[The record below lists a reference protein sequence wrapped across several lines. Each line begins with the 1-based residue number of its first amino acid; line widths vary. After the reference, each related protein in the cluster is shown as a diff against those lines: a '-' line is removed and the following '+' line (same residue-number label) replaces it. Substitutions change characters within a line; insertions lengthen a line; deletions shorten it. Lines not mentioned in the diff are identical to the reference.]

1 MAVFAEKALL
11 AEGWKK
17 NVRITFDGCSI
28 ESVTPDAT
36 PQAGDE
42 RHAIVVP
49 GMPNLHSHAFQRAM
63 AGLAEVRGPASDSF
77 WSWRTVMYDFALS
90 MTPEEIEAV
99 AAQLYM
105 EMLEAG
111 FTRVGEFHYLHHD
124 KDGRPYE
131 NIAEHAER
139 IGAASTSA
147 GINLTLLP
155 VFYAHSNF
163 GGQPPIDGQRR
174 FINSLDS
181 FARLMDA
188 SGKVTAKLDGG
199 ELGLAL
205 HSLRAVT
212 PDELQ
217 TLVANHGNGP
227 IHIHVA
233 EQVKEVE
240 DCISWSGARPVEW
253 LLANA
258 PVDERWCF
266 IHATHMTKAE
276 TTEMATRGAIA
287 GLCPITE
294 ANLGDGI
301 FPAETFLQNGGQ
313 FGVGSDSNISISV
326 AHELRQLEYSERL
339 GLRARNVIA
348 AAGQS
353 TGRRLFDGA
362 LSGGAKALSGATGLA
377 AGASADMVSL
387 DARDVFVR
395 SDDQLLDHW
404 IFADGVAVDS
414 VWTNGRKRVAD
425 GRHVD
430 RQRIVEQ
437 FRKTMKSLVN
447 S

>member
-11 AEGWKK
+11 AEGWRK
-17 NVRITFDGCSI
+17 NVRITFDGRLI
-28 ESVTPDAT
+28 GSVTPDAT

-90 MTPEEIEAV
+90 MTPDQIEAV

-111 FTRVGEFHYLHHD
+111 FTRVGEFHYLHHQ
-124 KDGRPYE
+124 KDGRPYA

-139 IGAASTSA
+139 IGAASATA

-174 FINSLDS
+174 FVNSLDS
-181 FARLMDA
+181 FARLMEA
-188 SGKVTAKLDGG
+188 SGKVTAGLDGG

-217 TLVANHGNGP
+217 TLVKAHGDGP

-240 DCISWSGARPVEW
+240 DCVTWSGARPVEW

-258 PVDERWCF
+258 PVDQRWCF
-266 IHATHMTKAE
+266 IHATHMTDAE
-276 TTEMATRGAIA
+276 TSGMAKRGAIA

-301 FPAETFLQNGGQ
+301 FPVEAFLQNGGQ

-362 LSGGAKALSGATGLA
+362 LAGGAKALASGTGLI
-377 AGASADMVSL
+377 AGAPADLVSL
-387 DARDVFVR
+387 DAETVFVR
-395 SDDQLLDHW
+395 TDDQLLDHW
-404 IFADGVAVDS
+404 IFADGVSVDS
-414 VWTNGRKRVAD
+414 VWASGRKCVTGGQHIDRRRIAD
-425 GRHVD
+425 R
-430 RQRIVEQ
+430 
-437 FRKTMKSLVN
+437 FRNTMRELIDG
-447 S
+447 